1 MYLEIAKLSDYSLLQ
16 LDGSLGVCELRP
28 QTCEIA
34 IVVAPAAVYR
44 RSWEDGRCAQDG
56 WSEQWVLVEVTL
68 RSRWPFPRRVAQNVR
83 WR

>member
-34 IVVAPAAVYR
+34 IVVAPAAVYG
-44 RSWEDGRCAQDG
+44 RSWEDGRCAEDG
-56 WSEQWVLVEVTL
+56 ALVEVTL